1 MRKPFIALAFAT
13 LMFATTLN
21 AAQTGKFIDSEGN
34 VREKPETKAKI
45 VFVSTAGQ
53 EFTVLEKQGEKWLK
67 VQLKDGKTGWTNVI
81 NVKLDA
87 PATPKE
93 EKKNTTAWQARKEP
107 LPSADKDK
115 DEDED
120 EDENES
126 DLESESESSSESG
139 SDLKAENSRLKDEVE
154 RLQQEKMMIESSTLQ
169 SQAIIDK
176 LKDDLRKMT
185 ALKEKLDAEIRQL
198 KQQAGK

>member
-67 VQLKDGKTGWTNVI
+67 VQLKDGKTGWTNII

-93 EKKNTTAWQARKEP
+93 EKKSTTAWQARKEP
-107 LPSADKDK
+107 LPPADGNGS
-115 DEDED
+115 EL
-120 EDENES
+120 NS
-126 DLESESESSSESG
+126 NSESASSSASG
-139 SDLKAENSRLKDEVE
+139 SDLKAENARLKEEVE
-154 RLQQEKMMIESSTLQ
+154 KLQQEKMMIESSTVQ

-185 ALKEKLDAEIRQL
+185 ALKEKLDSEIRQL